1 MNNLELY
8 NLKKN
13 INKVISKLNKKYGDM
28 EYYLDGI
35 FDYID
40 NTLTYQE
47 NTGALLQEIADRGF
61 DPFFKLEKLEQK
73 QNKELRIVE
82 DNLLLF
88 KNQLFAVRG
97 KISKLISLNN
107 YYEKGYRTLLRLKDS
122 LEVISNP
129 KERLRLSKTDL
140 FSYFQANQKRW
151 KPFKTEFGN
160 LKPEEKEVRELP
172 PLSQF

>member
-13 INKVISKLNKKYGDM
+13 INKVISKLNKKYYDV

-47 NTGALLQEIADRGF
+47 NMGILMQEIADRGF
-61 DPFFKLEKLEQK
+61 DPFFKLEKFEQK
-73 QNKELRIVE
+73 QNKELRILK

-88 KNQLFAVRG
+88 KNQLFTIRG

-107 YYEKGYRTLLRLKDS
+107 YYEKGYRKLLRL
-122 LEVISNP
+122 NP
-129 KERLRLSKTDL
+129 KGRLRLSKTDL
-140 FSYFQANQKRW
+140 FSYFQTNQKRW
-151 KPFKTEFGN
+151 KPFKTEFWN

-172 PLSQF
+172 PLS